1 MIRNLIFF
9 VLVLIIA
16 ACGATNSLF
25 KPIESDASKMSTN
38 EKSVTLVD
46 LQSGFKLY
54 STNCAGCH
62 FLYAPASKNKSEWEV
77 LLLEMFSRTQLTIQ
91 QRELVRQYIY
101 SKL

>member
-1 MIRNLIFF
+1 MIRNSIFF
-9 VLVLIIA
+9 LLVLILA
-16 ACGATNSLF
+16 ACGVTNSLF
-25 KPIESDASKMSTN
+25 KPSELDASKMCTN
-38 EKSVTLVD
+38 EKNVTLAD

-62 FLYAPASKNKSEWEV
+62 FLYAPASKNKSEWEA
-77 LLLEMFSRTQLTIQ
+77 LLLEMFSRTQLTVQ